1 MAARRAVA
9 RERAASVPDYRVLD
23 RSQLIPDNPAAAVEA
38 PSRLVD
44 RWRPGVLA
52 GAGASVVKI
61 RAAAGAVTAAALL
74 MGGCAARVPVVTT
87 EAFPDFVFPAVPPA
101 LATGEIERRQHD
113 AWAFLQVGQLEQ
125 AEQRFAELVSR
136 NAALYPATAGL
147 GWVDVARGSFGN
159 AVAHFDE
166 ALDRAPDYVP
176 ALIGRGDALLAT
188 DDVGA
193 AIESFEAA
201 LAANP
206 GLVRI
211 ERLVGELRFRVMSER
226 HAEARAAADAGRLAD
241 AEAAYAD
248 MIAASPESAF
258 LYLELAEIQQRQGRL
273 DEALARTRRARS
285 LDPNL
290 IEAVLTEAALLEGLG
305 DLEGAEHA
313 YELADVVNPTVA
325 SAEGLIRVRRALQL
339 ARLPAQYRDIPAA
352 DSTTRGDLAALVG
365 VRLEELLGDAAFGM
379 PTPILTDT
387 RDHWASRWIVE
398 TVRAGVMQ
406 AGAGNRFEPARPVR
420 RGDLADVVA
429 GVLDLVGDFDP
440 DAARRWSAARVPF
453 SDMGPGH
460 LNYDSATRAVAAGVM
475 RTLGGERFDPT
486 GPVSGSD
493 AVETVEQ
500 LVRLAA
506 RAG

>member
-1 MAARRAVA
+1 M
-9 RERAASVPDYRVLD
+9 
-23 RSQLIPDNPAAAVEA
+23 
-38 PSRLVD
+38 
-44 RWRPGVLA
+44 
-52 GAGASVVKI
+52 KI

-87 EAFPDFVFPAVPPA
+87 EAYPDFVFPAVPPV
-101 LATGEIERRQHD
+101 LATGEVERRQHD

-125 AEQRFAELVSR
+125 AEQRFAEMVSR
-136 NAALYPATAGL
+136 NAALYPPTAGR
-147 GWVDVARGSFGN
+147 GWVEVARGSFGN
-159 AVAHFDE
+159 AVAHFDA

-176 ALIGRGDALLAT
+176 ALVGRGDALLAT
-188 DDVGA
+188 DAVGA
-193 AIESFEAA
+193 AMESFDAA

-206 GLVRI
+206 GLVRV

-226 HAEARAAADAGRLAD
+226 HAEARAAAEAGRLAD

-258 LYLELAEIQQRQGRL
+258 LYLELAEIKQRQGRL
-273 DEALARTRRARS
+273 DEALAQTRRARR

-313 YELADVVNPTVA
+313 YELADVVNPTVE

-339 ARLPAQYRDIPAA
+339 ARLPAEYREIPAA
-352 DSTTRGDLAALVG
+352 DSTTRGELAAVVG

-406 AGAGNRFEPARPVR
+406 AGAGNRFEPERPVR

-440 DAARRWSAARVPF
+440 DAARRWRAARVRF

-460 LNYDSATRAVAAGVM
+460 LNYESATRAVAAGVM
-475 RTLGGERFDPT
+475 RTLGAERFDPT

-493 AVETVEQ
+493 AVDAVEQ